1 MSSGR
6 RRGAIVAD
14 SAVDR
19 GHLEHRETM
28 KSLFVIVVFILAFGV
43 CLAVTWFFKDWVGQ

>member
-6 RRGAIVAD
+6 RRGSIVAD

-19 GHLEHRETM
+19 SHLDHRETM
-28 KSLFVIVVFILAFGV
+28 KSLFVIVAFILAFGA
-43 CLAVTWFFKDWVGQ
+43 CLAVTWFFKDWIGQ

>member
-6 RRGAIVAD
+6 RRGSIVAD

-19 GHLEHRETM
+19 GHLDHRETM
-28 KSLFVIVVFILAFGV
+28 KSLFVIVVFILAFGA
-43 CLAVTWFFKDWVGQ
+43 CLAVTWFFKDWIGH